1 MAVQGWVGGILSG
14 TGKVL
19 VVEDEEQVRTMIT
32 RLLEKHG
39 YSVLAA
45 ENGRHALQLVQDGID
60 DIVLVVTD
68 MIMPIMGGAALI
80 EALRKLRP
88 RLPVLCMTGYSREE
102 VLSSDDLPESAFIE
116 KPFTPAV
123 FLEHVHDLA
132 VTG

>member
-1 MAVQGWVGGILSG
+1 MPE

-32 RLLEKHG
+32 RLLEKQG
-39 YSVLAA
+39 YTVLAA
-45 ENGRHALQLVQDGID
+45 ENGREALRLVRDRID
-60 DIVLVVTD
+60 DLVLVVTD
-68 MIMPIMGGAALI
+68 MIMPIMGGSKLI
-80 EALRKLRP
+80 GELRKLRP
-88 RLPVLCMTGYSREE
+88 GLPVLCMTGYTREE
-102 VLSSDDLPESAFIE
+102 VQSSDDLPESGFIE